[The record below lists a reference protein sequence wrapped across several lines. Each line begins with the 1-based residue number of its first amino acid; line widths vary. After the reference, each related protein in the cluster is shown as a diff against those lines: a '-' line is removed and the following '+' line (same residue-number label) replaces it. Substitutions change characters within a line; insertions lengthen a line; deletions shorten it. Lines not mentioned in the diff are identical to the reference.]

1 MSKAKPSV
9 AARFNQNIK
18 SVQPTGIREFDAQCS
33 SIPNIIKLTIGE
45 PDFNVP
51 DAMKKAAIDA
61 INNNDSHYAP
71 AVGSEKMRVAASH
84 FLKDRYGL
92 DYDPDSEI
100 AITIGASEGIFTAIG
115 GYANPGD
122 VFLIPTPT
130 FPMYMAVA
138 QFFGGKAVE
147 LDTSDD
153 GFILTPEKLQ
163 AALDKY
169 GDKVKALVLNYPSN
183 PTGVTYTDDQI
194 KALADVLKGT
204 DVLVIADEI
213 YSELV
218 YDGKH
223 TSIAKYIPD
232 QTIVLNGVSKSS
244 AMTGYRIGVMAGPA
258 DLVKPAFL
266 AHSLDVTAAADPSMA
281 AAAAGMDTKAGRQAT
296 ADMREEYKRRR
307 DYLAPALQKLGFG
320 VTKPTG
326 AFYIFAKIPADQNQ
340 DDVAFATKLAKE
352 AHVAT
357 TPGSFFGAGGKG
369 HLRISYAA
377 SMDNIQESVK
387 RITKLLKD

>member
-1 MSKAKPSV
+1 MPKAKPSV

-18 SVQPTGIREFDAQCS
+18 TVQPTGIREFDAQCS
-33 SIPNIIKLTIGE
+33 AIPDIIKLTIGE

-51 DAMKKAAIDA
+51 DAMKQAAIDA

-71 AVGSEKMRVAASH
+71 AVGSEKMRLAASH

-100 AITIGASEGIFTAIG
+100 AITIGASEGIFTALG
-115 GYANPGD
+115 GYTNPGD
-122 VFLIPTPT
+122 VVLIPTPT
-130 FPMYMAVA
+130 FPMYMAIT
-138 QFFGGKAVE
+138 QFFGGQAVE
-147 LDTSDD
+147 LDTSADD
-153 GFILTPEKLQ
+153 FILTPAKLQ
-163 AALDKY
+163 AALDQY
-169 GDKVKALVLNYPSN
+169 GDRVKALVLNYPSN
-183 PTGVTYTDDQI
+183 PTGVSYSAEQI

-223 TSIAKYIPD
+223 TSIAKYIPE

-244 AMTGYRIGVMAGPA
+244 AMTGYRIGVLAGPA
-258 DLVKPAFL
+258 QLVKPVFL

-281 AAAAGMDTKAGRQAT
+281 AAAAGMDTPAGREAT
-296 ADMREEYKRRR
+296 AKMRDEYKRRR
-307 DYLAPALQKLGFG
+307 DFLAPALQKLGFG
-320 VTKPTG
+320 LTKPVG
-326 AFYIFAKIPADQNQ
+326 AFYIFAKIPANQNQ
-340 DDVAFATKLAKE
+340 DDVAFATALAKE

-369 HLRISYAA
+369 YLRISYAA
-377 SMDNIQESVK
+377 SMANIKESVQ
-387 RITKLLKD
+387 RITAFLQK